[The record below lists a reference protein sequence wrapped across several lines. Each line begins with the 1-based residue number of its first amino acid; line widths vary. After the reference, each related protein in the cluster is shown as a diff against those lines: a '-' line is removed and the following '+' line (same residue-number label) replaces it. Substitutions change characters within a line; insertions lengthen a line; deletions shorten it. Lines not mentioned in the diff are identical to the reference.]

1 VWRPDVARRR
11 PIGEILEK
19 KKPAAMF
26 ARARYSLDDAT
37 MPVICPTSQIKQTVT
52 KVVGQ
57 IARDIGY
64 LRDGNNKAR
73 RRYLRRGRAMMSMCT

>member
-1 VWRPDVARRR
+1 
-11 PIGEILEK
+11 
-19 KKPAAMF
+19 MQ
-26 ARARYSLDDAT
+26 
-37 MPVICPTSQIKQTVT
+37 VICPTSQIKQTVT